1 MTPDRRRVASV
12 VRAVIHEIRTENV
25 TFLAGSIAYH
35 AFVSLLPLLLLVVIV
50 LSSAGNGGL
59 QSAFESLVRGALTQN
74 AGSELLSELE
84 RAGQSRGL
92 SIAGFG
98 VLVWG
103 SLRIFRGLDTAFSDI
118 YETEAENTFL
128 DQLGDALLLLL
139 VFGVGVVLA
148 AFLRQYVP
156 SDGGG
161 LLWPIV
167 SRVLLVLALT
177 VALFPMYYVFPDTD
191 VGVVEVLPG
200 TAFAAVGLTVFESL
214 FQVYAQWGGTQQ
226 NPSVVAAILVF
237 LTWLYFSGLV
247 ILVGASVNAVL
258 SNRSADVA
266 IDPVVVVGA
275 EREPER
281 PTSDEVVRAVTELE
295 SMLAD
300 PGALTVTVGDRSV
313 TFPPPQRLSTDK
325 EPSVLDAHDVGVELR
340 WTVDP
345 EVSGEEGD
353 GAGESDVERTVELD
367 GDDGGSTD

>member
-1 MTPDRRRVASV
+1 MIPDRRRVASV
-12 VRAVIHEIRTENV
+12 VRAVVHEIRAENV

-35 AFVSLLPLLLLVVIV
+35 AFVSLLPLLLLVVLV

-59 QSAFESLVRGALTQN
+59 QSAFESLVRGALTEN

-84 RAGQSRGL
+84 RAGQSRSL
-92 SIAGFG
+92 SIAGLG
-98 VLVWG
+98 VLLWG

-139 VFGVGVVLA
+139 VFGIGVVLA
-148 AFLRQYVP
+148 AFLRQLVP
-156 SDGGG
+156 SGGG
-161 LLWPIV
+161 GPLWSV
-167 SRVLLVLALT
+167 ASRVLLVLALT

-200 TAFAAVGLTVFESL
+200 TVLAAVGLTVFESL
-214 FQVYAQWGGTQQ
+214 FRVYAAWGGTQQ

-247 ILVGASVNAVL
+247 VLVGASVNAVL

-266 IDPVVVVGA
+266 IDPVVGGA

-281 PTSDEVVRAVTELE
+281 PTSEEVVRAVTELE

-325 EPSVLDAHDVGVELR
+325 EPSVLDAHDVGVELH
-340 WTVDP
+340 WVVDP
-345 EVSGEEGD
+345 EVSG
-353 GAGESDVERTVELD
+353 AGEAGNPDVERTVELD
-367 GDDGGSTD
+367 EDGDGSTD

>member
-1 MTPDRRRVASV
+1 MIPDRRRVVSV
-12 VRAVIHEIRTENV
+12 ARAVVHEIRTENV

-35 AFVSLLPLLLLVVIV
+35 AFVSLLPLLLLVVLV

-92 SIAGFG
+92 SVAGLG

-156 SDGGG
+156 SGGDG

-167 SRVLLVLALT
+167 SRILLVLALV

-226 NPSVVAAILVF
+226 DPSVVAAILVF

-266 IDPVVVVGA
+266 IDPVVGGA
-275 EREPER
+275 GREPER
-281 PTSDEVVRAVTELE
+281 PTSDEVVRAITELE

-313 TFPPPQRLSTDK
+313 TFPPPQRLSTDT

-340 WTVDP
+340 WAVDSTATGLGGD
-345 EVSGEEGD
+345 EV
-353 GAGESDVERTVELD
+353 AKPDVDRTVERDDD
-367 GDDGGSTD
+367 GDGGGD